1 MKNTERDKKK
11 EKVNQSIKD
20 QPKFKKNMQTIHCS
34 ELKPILSRGK
44 LTTHIAYR
52 DAMETVCIGTIAKLE
67 KIT

>member
-1 MKNTERDKKK
+1 
-11 EKVNQSIKD
+11 
-20 QPKFKKNMQTIHCS
+20 MQTIHCS